1 MITVILAILLIYIC
15 IGFGLGTTTIFLMS
29 MQATTKEWWDQYQ
42 EYYQEHAENPVE
54 YSTFKVLFYPLVFF
68 MVVFGYPVIAYGLY
82 EKYKRGVGGE

>member
-15 IGFGLGTTTIFLMS
+15 IGFGLGVTTIFLMS

-42 EYYQEHAENPVE
+42 EYTENPVE

-68 MVVFGYPVIAYGLY
+68 MVMFGYPAIAYGVY
-82 EKYKRGVGGE
+82 KKYKRGYND